1 MQILGH
7 YFVKIQPKRAMMAEG
22 TMVDG
27 IESDVIGIGFG
38 EVTLRVRPED
48 GFFLGG
54 FLDCRFQFAVDGDID
69 ELIETGIGFET
80 RSGFGATFDY
90 MEIMVEET
98 KSPLNAFRRVVVF
111 EGVGEFLGGFD
122 EFAVRYAGCRPG
134 FGKMVG
140 VELVETFEARC
151 TTNDDM
157 FAEFLTF
164 LVGIH
169 DTAVEIEGF
178 EGFQI
183 AHTTGMAGRNRRGRN
198 GSENSSR

>member
-1 MQILGH
+1 
-7 YFVKIQPKRAMMAEG
+7 
-22 TMVDG
+22 MVDG
-27 IESDVIGIGFG
+27 IESDVVGIGFG

-54 FLDCRFQFAVDGDID
+54 FLDSRFQFAVDGDID
-69 ELIETGIGFET
+69 ELVETGVWFET
-80 RSGFGATFDY
+80 GFRFGAAFDY

-98 KSPLNAFRRVVVF
+98 DSPFDTYRGIVMF
-111 EGVGEFLGGFD
+111 EGVGKFLGGFD
-122 EFAVRYAGCRPG
+122 EFAIRYAGCRPG
-134 FGKMVG
+134 LGEV
-140 VELVETFEARC
+140 VSIELVETFETWS
-151 TTNDDM
+151 TTDDDM

-164 LVGIH
+164 LMGIH

>member
-1 MQILGH
+1 
-7 YFVKIQPKRAMMAEG
+7 
-22 TMVDG
+22 MVDG
-27 IESDVIGIGFG
+27 IESDVFGIGFG

-48 GFFLGG
+48 GFFFSG

-69 ELIETGIGFET
+69 ELIETGVWFET
-80 RSGFGATFDY
+80 RFRFGTAFDY

-98 KSPLNAFRRVVVF
+98 KSPLDTYRGVVMF
-111 EGVGEFLGGFD
+111 EGVSEFLGGFD
-122 EFAVRYAGCRPG
+122 EFAVRYAGSRPG
-134 FGKMVG
+134 LGEMVG
-140 VELVETFEARC
+140 IELVKAFEARS
-151 TTNDDM
+151 TTDDDM

-164 LVGIH
+164 LVGVH
-169 DTAVEIEGF
+169 DTAVEIDGF

>member
-1 MQILGH
+1 
-7 YFVKIQPKRAMMAEG
+7 MMAEG

-27 IESDVIGIGFG
+27 IESDVFGIGFG

-54 FLDCRFQFAVDGDID
+54 FQFAIDRDID
-69 ELIETGIGFET
+69 ELIETGVWFET
-80 RSGFGATFDY
+80 GFRFGAAFDY

-98 KSPLNAFRRVVVF
+98 KSPLNAFRRVVMF

-134 FGKMVG
+134 LGEMVG
-140 VELVETFEARC
+140 IELVETFEARC

-157 FAEFLTF
+157 FAVFLTF
-164 LVGIH
+164 LMRVH

-183 AHTTGMAGRNRRGRN
+183 AHTTGMAGRNCRGRN
-198 GSENSSR
+198 GSENRSR